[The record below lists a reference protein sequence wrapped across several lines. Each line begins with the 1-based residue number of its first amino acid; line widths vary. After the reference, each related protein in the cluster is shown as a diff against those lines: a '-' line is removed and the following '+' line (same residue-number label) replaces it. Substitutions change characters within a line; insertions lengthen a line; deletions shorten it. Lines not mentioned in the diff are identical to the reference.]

1 MNFSLISTPQPIS
14 SDNNIF
20 PLCISRVFLKILSLT
35 GLSSTSYSTLFKF
48 VIEAPKCADIIVDK
62 LDPELCNPTLI
73 LKRLQKLAILSD
85 SSNPVHLTSIIQ
97 ISIAPDVIKRDKF
110 I

>member
-1 MNFSLISTPQPIS
+1 MYIKS
-14 SDNNIF
+14 IF
-20 PLCISRVFLKILSLT
+20 KDTFPT

-73 LKRLQKLAILSD
+73 LKDYK
-85 SSNPVHLTSIIQ
+85 N
-97 ISIAPDVIKRDKF
+97 
-110 I
+110 